1 MKEIKLS
8 KGYVAIVDDDD
19 YERLSHY
26 KWYCNQGYATRTIKE
41 NGRRRG
47 ELMHRAI
54 IKAPIGMDIDHINRN
69 PLDNRKCNL
78 RVATRSQNNAN
89 KVQREG
95 SFKGACWRPIPRRW
109 KAYIKVDHKQIH
121 LGYFSNAI
129 DAAKAYNAAAL
140 EHFGEFA
147 RLNVIPGEAI

>member
-1 MKEIKLS
+1 MKEIALTQGKF
-8 KGYVAIVDDDD
+8 AIVDDEDFED
-19 YERLSHY
+19 LAKF
-26 KWYCNQGYATRTIKE
+26 KWAYHGGYAHRVFIKD
-41 NGRRRG
+41 GKKTG
-47 ELMHRAI
+47 ELMHRVI
-54 IKAPIGMDIDHINRN
+54 VNAPAGMDIDHVNRN

-89 KVQREG
+89 KAQREG

-121 LGYFSNAI
+121 LGYFSNAV

-140 EHFGEFA
+140 KYFGEFA
-147 RLNVIPGEAI
+147 RLNVIPEGA